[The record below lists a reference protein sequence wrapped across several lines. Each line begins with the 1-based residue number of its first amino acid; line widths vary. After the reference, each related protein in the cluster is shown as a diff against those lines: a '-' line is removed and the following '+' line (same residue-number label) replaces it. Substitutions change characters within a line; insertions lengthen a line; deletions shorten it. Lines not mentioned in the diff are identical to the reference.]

1 MPLRDYVCKNQ
12 NCEARGRNQERLVK
26 MNDPEAQSCEICHEK
41 MEPVTEIGATSFALK
56 GQGWFRSGGYAVL
69 ALVTGLAT
77 ACASTSE
84 ITEVHARE
92 YPGEV
97 SVTDKDVKLEGLG
110 DRTTAIMGRGHSGV
124 GILGVLRPIGQMRC
138 ATGSFSEGDRVLDAE
153 ATRVE
158 SLDADIV
165 AYVFDSIGL
174 LDLASIASLSH
185 RCGPDRFDLAPAQL
199 RSVQEFALK
208 SLVHFPQDPAD
219 AAGVDL

>member
-12 NCEARGRNQERLVK
+12 KCEARGRQQERLVK

-69 ALVTGLAT
+69 ALVAGLVT
-77 ACASTSE
+77 ACASVSE
-84 ITEVHARE
+84 AETPARE

-138 ATGSFSEGDRVLDAE
+138 ATGSFSEGERVLEAE

-158 SLDADIV
+158 SPEADIV
-165 AYVFDSIGL
+165 AYVFDSVGL
-174 LDLASIASLSH
+174 LDLASATSLSH
-185 RCGPDRFDLAPAQL
+185 RCGPDRFDLTPRQML
-199 RSVQEFALK
+199 SVQEFALK
-208 SLVHFPQDPAD
+208 SLVFVPRDPAD
-219 AAGVDL
+219 AAGAEL